1 VLPLVLVIAP
11 PASAAVATPGDI
23 SLNFLNSAG
32 WGASANAVTGMVG
45 DTLTITENGK
55 TDCWGAILNGTVT
68 GSEVLGR
75 SGVETFTLVKAGTV
89 TV

>member
-1 VLPLVLVIAP
+1 MLPLVLVIAP

-55 TDCWGAILNGTVT
+55 TD
-68 GSEVLGR
+68 
-75 SGVETFTLVKAGTV
+75 
-89 TV
+89 